1 MHKEENMK
9 TTMRLFLA
17 AAALAAAPALAGEPG
32 ACANDPAAKGL
43 PARVQNMHDKM
54 DRIRWATDPAE
65 QRRLIE
71 LHGKLM
77 HEGMQELGKRE
88 TTMPCRLE
96 MMNAMMDQM
105 IQHQQVDREGAGD

>member
-1 MHKEENMK
+1 MK
-9 TTMRLFLA
+9 TTMRLLIA
-17 AAALAAAPALAGEPG
+17 AAALAAAPVLAGAQG

-43 PARVQNMHDKM
+43 PARVQNMHEKM
-54 DRIRWATDPAE
+54 DRIHWATDPAE

-77 HEGMQELGKRE
+77 HEGMQELGKRD

>member
-1 MHKEENMK
+1 MK
-9 TTMRLFLA
+9 TTIRMVLA
-17 AAALAAAPALAGEPG
+17 AAALASAPAFAAGES
-32 ACANDPAAKGL
+32 ACANDPAATGL

-65 QRRLIE
+65 QERLIE

-77 HEGMQELGKRE
+77 HEGMQELGKRA
-88 TTMPCRLE
+88 TSMPCRLE

-105 IQHQQVDREGAGD
+105 IQHQQVAREGTGY